1 MQSRSFLRLLT
12 PLALAALLVACGD
25 DGAGGSGDTNE
36 PVAKKDAGIKRRDG
50 GATKTPKDDEE
61 EEEEEE
67 VTPVKDAGVKKVD
80 AGKTSCT
87 SDNDCISD
95 EMSGIGCCDKP
106 TKVCFF
112 TEEDSCPAPTKP
124 PTSSQPAYN

>member
-25 DGAGGSGDTNE
+25 DGAGGSGDTDE
-36 PVAKKDAGIKRRDG
+36 STAKKRDAGIKRRDG
-50 GATKTPKDDEE
+50 GASKTAKDEE
-61 EEEEEE
+61 PSDDSEEDEDE
-67 VTPVKDAGVKKVD
+67 TPVVKDAGVKKVD
-80 AGKTSCT
+80 AGKTTCT
-87 SDNDCISD
+87 TNNDCISD

-112 TEEDSCPAPTKP
+112 TEEEVCPAPKT
-124 PTSSQPAYN
+124 PTST